1 VTASW
6 TCSSLTAAELA
17 GAWPACV
24 EAGTPTPTDSA
35 TRISEAF
42 KVEVKPVMSLS
53 SEEVY
58 QVRGTANDGT
68 SDH

>member
-1 VTASW
+1 MPATASW

-24 EAGTPTPTDSA
+24 KAGTPTPTDTA
-35 TRISEAF
+35 TTMSEAF
-42 KVEVKPVMSLS
+42 NVEVRPVISLS

-58 QVRGTANDGT
+58 
-68 SDH
+68 